1 MGKVVIFQKRN
12 GMYVLFNERGERIA
26 TPYIHLAKRY
36 EAGDEA
42 RVAVAQLNANGHEFS
57 AVIVDNPP
65 YYSERGGWHLTC
77 LSEARAL
84 AEALGIKNVSRFI
97 NQVPHMRALADAGKL
112 EELNEYVL
120 SIKNSRVAIGYP
132 NSHTYYNG

>member
-1 MGKVVIFQKRN
+1 MSKVVIFQKRN
-12 GMYVLFNERGERIA
+12 GLYVQFNERGERIA

-36 EAGDEA
+36 EAGEETR
-42 RVAVAQLNANGHEFS
+42 RVITQLNANGHEFS
-57 AVIVDNPP
+57 AVVVTNPP
-65 YYSERGGWHLTC
+65 YYSERGGWHLT
-77 LSEARAL
+77 SVREAKKL
-84 AEALGIKNVSRFI
+84 AEALGIKNVSRFV
-97 NQVPHMRALADAGKL
+97 NQIPHMRALADAGKI